1 MRRVVITGIGIVS
14 SIGNDRWEVLESLRQ
29 GRSGLEFA
37 EDYKEMGL
45 RSHVRGP
52 LRVDLAALIDRKIL
66 RFMGDAAALDD
77 RDTAAD
83 VFSQACEDLLRTFA
97 TFRHQCSYRT
107 WVYALARTAMRRH
120 FDDLHVRRR
129 EPLVSSLE
137 LEAARRTTTAAFLKS
152 EWKDRFRALRDALSP
167 EDRALLV
174 LRVDRD
180 MAWDDIVTVW
190 NEQAATPVTSA
201 ALRKRFERIKLT
213 LREHA
218 TTAGWLSS

>member
-1 MRRVVITGIGIVS
+1 VS
-14 SIGNDRWEVLESLRQ
+14 ALSPEERARLE
-29 GRSGLEFA
+29 A
-37 EDYKEMGL
+37 
-45 RSHVRGP
+45 
-52 LRVDLAALIDRKIL
+52 RVDAAQTAGEAHQAVAFLVEGYGPELLSFLAASLP
-66 RFMGDAAALDD
+66 D
-77 RDTAAD
+77 RDVAAD

-97 TFRHQCSYRT
+97 VFRHQCSYRT

-137 LEAARRTTTAAFLKS
+137 LEAARRSTTAAFLKS
-152 EWKDRFRALRDALSP
+152 EWKDRFRALRDTLSP

-180 MAWDDIVTVW
+180 MAWGDIVTVW

-201 ALRKRFERIKLT
+201 SLRKRFERIKLV

>member
-1 MRRVVITGIGIVS
+1 LRRRDGAWYRDAVS
-14 SIGNDRWEVLESLRQ
+14 ALSPEERA
-29 GRSGLEFA
+29 GLEA
-37 EDYKEMGL
+37 
-45 RSHVRGP
+45 
-52 LRVDLAALIDRKIL
+52 RVDAAHTAGQPHQAVALLVEGYGPELLSFLAASLP
-66 RFMGDAAALDD
+66 D

-180 MAWDDIVTVW
+180 MGWDDIVTVW
-190 NEQAATPVTSA
+190 NEQAAAPVTSA

>member
-1 MRRVVITGIGIVS
+1 MSALSPEERAQ
-14 SIGNDRWEVLESLRQ
+14 LE
-29 GRSGLEFA
+29 A
-37 EDYKEMGL
+37 
-45 RSHVRGP
+45 
-52 LRVDLAALIDRKIL
+52 RVDAEHSAGQQHRAVALLVEGYGPELLSFLAASLP
-66 RFMGDAAALDD
+66 D
-77 RDTAAD
+77 RDVAAD

-97 TFRHQCSYRT
+97 AFRHQCSYRT

-120 FDDLHVRRR
+120 FDDQHLRRR
-129 EPLVSSLE
+129 APLDSSLE

-190 NEQAATPVTSA
+190 NEQATTKVTAA
-201 ALRKRFERIKLT
+201 ALRKRFERIKLA
-213 LREHA
+213 LRDHA
-218 TTAGWLSS
+218 TSAGWLPS